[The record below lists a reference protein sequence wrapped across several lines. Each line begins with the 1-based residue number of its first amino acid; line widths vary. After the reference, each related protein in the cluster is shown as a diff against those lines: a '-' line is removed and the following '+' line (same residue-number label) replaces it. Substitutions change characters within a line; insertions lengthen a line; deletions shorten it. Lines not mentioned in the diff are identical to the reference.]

1 MNKNQTNRLLKI
13 FILIILIVGTYIYKE
28 NYYKPT
34 KTDNNTKIQNKEIIK
49 EENYNNNIIISFI
62 DVGEAESILIQSNGE
77 NALIDAGNTIDGNKL
92 VKYIKSLNI
101 KEFKYIFG
109 SHAHEDHIGGLA
121 NIIYNFKINEVYMPS
136 TKSEYKSYNNV
147 LKALAKKNIE
157 LLTPEIDQKLYLG
170 NSIIDILYVGDY
182 KDNINNTS
190 IVLKLTYLNTTY
202 LFTGDTTKEIE
213 MQLLNKEIKS
223 NVLKVAH
230 HGSNDATSAQFLNKV
245 HPEYAIISCGKN
257 NDYHHPH
264 KVTLDKLERI
274 GAKIY
279 RTDIDGTIIIKSNG
293 DNINIETN
301 KTDTNQEE

>member
-34 KTDNNTKIQNKEIIK
+34 ITDSNTKIQNKEIIK